1 MKKQKAE
8 SRKQKSLTTITL
20 AMLLCAAPLVPLQT
34 GCALFSKTATTQ
46 QKLSD
51 VRNLS
56 YAAASIGTGVA
67 IKQNPGWRAQFE
79 SAYHDLD
86 QLVTQKTVTGD
97 FLRNTIASLPVK
109 ELRSDTAR
117 IAIEGATLLF
127 DQTVGTQINIED
139 QPYVLAAATGIRDGM
154 QIALGI
160 GPLK

>member
-1 MKKQKAE
+1 M
-8 SRKQKSLTTITL
+8 
-20 AMLLCAAPLVPLQT
+20 
-34 GCALFSKTATTQ
+34 
-46 QKLSD
+46 
-51 VRNLS
+51 
-56 YAAASIGTGVA
+56 
-67 IKQNPGWRAQFE
+67 
-79 SAYHDLD
+79 
-86 QLVTQKTVTGD
+86 TQKTVTGD

-154 QIALGI
+154 QIALGL

>member
-1 MKKQKAE
+1 MKL
-8 SRKQKSLTTITL
+8 KSLLPAPCSLL
-20 AMLLCAAPLVPLQT
+20 ALLLCIVPLVSLQT
-34 GCALFSKTATTQ
+34 GCALFSKTATTA
-46 QKLSD
+46 QKLSE

-56 YAAASIGTGVA
+56 YAAASIGTGIA

-117 IAIEGATLLF
+117 IAIEGVTLLY
-127 DQTVGTQINIED
+127 DETVGSQVNIED
-139 QPYVLAAATGIRDGM
+139 QPYLLAAATGIRDGM
-154 QIALGI
+154 QIALGL

>member
-1 MKKQKAE
+1 MNRIK
-8 SRKQKSLTTITL
+8 TTTL
-20 AMLLCAAPLVPLQT
+20 ALLLCASPLIIVLPT

-46 QKLSD
+46 QKLSE

-56 YAAASIGTGVA
+56 YAASSIGTGVA
-67 IKQNPGWRAQFE
+67 LKQNPGWRPQFE
-79 SAYHDLD
+79 AAYHDLD
-86 QLVTQKTVTGD
+86 QLVTQKTVSGD

-117 IAIEGATLLF
+117 IAIEGVTLLY
-127 DQTVGTQINIED
+127 DETVGSQVNIED

-154 QIALGI
+154 QIALGL